1 MWLSLDLSKND
12 NNNRNK
18 SLKVSKFAKTKFCQ
32 ALVIRLNVQSKRER
46 ERSQKMYVIE
56 EATSGLLWT
65 AVMLHHC
72 EKKPKKKTSRAESVC
87 SKLAHIVALCG

>member
-1 MWLSLDLSKND
+1 MILVKMIITIEI
-12 NNNRNK
+12 
-18 SLKVSKFAKTKFCQ
+18 KVSKFAKTKFCQ

-72 EKKPKKKTSRAESVC
+72 EKKQTSRAESVC